1 MSDFNVMLRIK
12 SITMLTTLANAVG
25 QYDGEVHIIDM
36 SGVSLDAKSVFN
48 LFVLNLSAPV
58 QLYGR
63 GSAKSNSRL
72 LESIRQCLAP
82 DDTPF
87 LIKAQDLTFKEVK

>member
-1 MSDFNVMLRIK
+1 MSDFNVILRIK
-12 SITMLTTLANAVG
+12 SITMLTTLANAVE
-25 QYDGEVHIIDM
+25 QYDGEIYIVDI
-36 SGVSLDAKSVFN
+36 SGVSFDAKSVFN
-48 LFVLNLSAPV
+48 LFGLNLSAPV

-87 LIKAQDLTFKEVK
+87 

>member
-1 MSDFNVMLRIK
+1 MSNFNVMLKIK

-25 QYDGEVHIIDM
+25 QYDGEVHIVDM

-87 LIKAQDLTFKEVK
+87 LTEVK